1 MIESAVVDSG
11 FSIGRDY
18 ENGRV
23 LLSGQEATD
32 AIPVSA
38 MDHSKEAIIIFDL
51 SGLAAVSLEAELGV
65 DAFPGDEQQRRR
77 TYAIQQTGTEA
88 RFVTVIEPF
97 EKEAIVKAVETIS
110 ADEVK
115 IRLRNG
121 SAQTVR
127 VQGLTEG
134 TPAVI
139 LEEAG
144 ETEKLSTDEKETS
157 L

>member
-1 MIESAVVDSG
+1 MSR
-11 FSIGRDY
+11 GRNGIRFVHELLRGACQIADY
-18 ENGRV
+18 FIAHLFGV
-23 LLSGQEATD
+23 LTQQAGN
-32 AIPVSA
+32 
-38 MDHSKEAIIIFDL
+38 
-51 SGLAAVSLEAELGV
+51 LGV
-65 DAFPGDEQQRRR
+65 HRGIRIYEGR
-77 TYAIQQTGTEA
+77 G
-88 RFVTVIEPF
+88 V
-97 EKEAIVKAVETIS
+97 VKAVETIS

-127 VQGLTEG
+127 VRGLTEG
-134 TPAVI
+134 TLAVI